1 MAYLSNLARLIRSKN
16 AGPFNQT
23 LDILFEDE
31 ANYLRVKDSGMI
43 NSSVISSLYGVLEE
57 NVLIFF
63 CDVALAIKIA
73 FPRKVSAGDIGN
85 TDVFGAQQHAPL
97 LNIEIK

>member
-1 MAYLSNLARLIRSKN
+1 MAKLCELARLVRSKN

-23 LDILFEDE
+23 LDVMFEVPE
-31 ANYLRVKDSGMI
+31 YYERVKAKGIITPQLVSE
-43 NSSVISSLYGVLEE
+43 LYGIDVKKIT
-57 NVLIFF
+57 VVY

-73 FPRKVSAGDIGN
+73 FPRPVPAGDIGN

-97 LNIEIK
+97 LGVEV